1 MNFIKGHFSRKAIA
15 TGVAFGALAASAS
28 AHAGLAEIFA
38 AVDLS
43 TVVTFVGATGLVIV
57 AIALAMKGIGLAKRA
72 ISKA

>member
-1 MNFIKGHFSRKAIA
+1 MKINGLFPRKAIA
-15 TGVAFGALAASAS
+15 PALALGAVMASAS